1 MATTLARPWILSDT
15 QTANFVVE
23 SIQTAPLDD
32 VVAMAMLAILSA
44 VYLVRGTLWDRPDP
58 HLYKM
63 YERPQEQMG
72 SNSVAP
78 VSRDVAERMQQIVS
92 LQLAVIFAA
101 VANVTSRAQILSY
114 SGALNQALQNVL
126 LADWLRRSN
135 NVMASLPSWQ
145 TRPILSRTQSPA
157 SQSPRWRSSSCRH
170 LVRVIPATTYTTS
183 GAGSIQSAA
192 NH

>member
-23 SIQTAPLDD
+23 SIQTASLDD

-170 LVRVIPATTYTTS
+170 LVRVTPATTYTTS
-183 GAGSIQSAA
+183 GARSIQSAA